1 MSVPIPLSLGIVSSL
16 WDSLMGDRVTSF
28 TDAPSDRWDGEFAR
42 SRGGDNFHPPERKL
56 LPGGLE
62 GRAKMGCKLGMVASE
77 WLALMEVA
85 LEQGDKVAEGT
96 TGLS

>member
-28 TDAPSDRWDGEFAR
+28 TDAPSDRWEGELAR
-42 SRGGDNFHPPERKL
+42 RRGGDSFHPPERKL

-62 GRAKMGCKLGMVASE
+62 GRAEMGCKLGIVASE
-77 WLALMEVA
+77 WLVLTEGA
-85 LEQGDKVAEGT
+85 LELGDKVAEGT